1 MTTTSST
8 PNTKFGELLCTVDL
22 ASIEARLAECCLAPH
37 SRSSTENSSA
47 SSGAPYAASGPDN
60 DAGQE
65 PPKNSSDVSDGSHT
79 TSGLGGGDT
88 KQGTR
93 INSDVS
99 DASKATASSEGKR
112 SALDGI
118 VLTDM
123 TDGLRD
129 TPESSK
135 GVERVSPAVTTHDS
149 CNAQRSG
156 ETCVRHVRDLPGPT
170 EKVITTPDALSVL
183 AASVASARSVALD
196 IETYG
201 AGKRDGLDPWKGDI
215 RFLTLRVDDH
225 HTWLLDLRS
234 IGYDLGVLKAALES
248 VEVIIHHANFDLLW
262 LCVKCDVRPRRVFCT
277 LTAARLLTAGGRTG
291 NDLDQCLLRYLG
303 IPSGSDMAKSDWGA
317 VLLTQEQ
324 IRYAERDVEYLCKL
338 AACLRHLLQQAQL
351 EEVACLEMALLP
363 VIVDME
369 ASGIAVDAIKLKMQ
383 RDRAQLDAHNNAQQ
397 LRLMFQQPELNPNS
411 PKQLIAALRQMGIE
425 VEDTAEEAL
434 LKVDDG
440 KVIPTILKLR
450 GAEKAAQQAKKFL
463 EAIAQDGRIHGRFD
477 STGTL
482 TGRFSSSKPN
492 LQNIGRGPLRACF
505 VPANGYKLIVADYS
519 QIELRVA
526 AVISGETKMI
536 QAYEKGCDLHRQTA
550 SFVLGKEPD
559 EVTKEDRQ
567 LAKAVNFGLLY
578 GQGKDGLIRYAAGS
592 YGVELSSDEAELIR
606 SRFFGTYTALAGW
619 HRRCWRLAERGAAE
633 ARTIMNRRR
642 IMAADASDWERF
654 TALANTPVQG
664 GSADGMKRAMLRL
677 HRELPPG
684 ARMISTV
691 HDELIVEAREDLAA
705 CVCEQVRSVMC
716 AAMAE
721 LFPAV
726 PIEVEAHVC
735 ETWADK

>member
-1 MTTTSST
+1 MTTTTST
-8 PNTKFGELLCTVDL
+8 HSTKFGELLCTVDL
-22 ASIEARLAECCLAPH
+22 ASINARLGACCSSPQN
-37 SRSSTENSSA
+37 RSSTGDSVE
-47 SSGAPYAASGPDN
+47 SSGTTYAASGHEDES
-60 DAGQE
+60 GQQ
-65 PPKNSSDVSDGSHT
+65 PPKN
-79 TSGLGGGDT
+79 
-88 KQGTR
+88 
-93 INSDVS
+93 NSDVS
-99 DASKATASSEGKR
+99 DASKATASSERKR
-112 SALDGI
+112 NDLDGI
-118 VLTDM
+118 VLTDV
-123 TDGLRD
+123 TDGFRD
-129 TPESSK
+129 TPDSK
-135 GVERVSPAVTTHDS
+135 GIERMTPAITTRDS
-149 CNAQRSG
+149 CNTQRG
-156 ETCVRHVRDLPGPT
+156 GVTCVRNVRDLHGT
-170 EKVITTPDALSVL
+170 AERVITTPDALSVI
-183 AASVASARSVALD
+183 AASVGSARSVALD

-201 AGKRDGLDPWKGDI
+201 DGKRDGLDPWKGDI
-215 RFLTLRVDDH
+215 RFLTLRVDGHD
-225 HTWLLDLRS
+225 TWLLDLRS

-248 VEVIIHHANFDLLW
+248 VEVIIHNANFDLLW
-262 LCVKCDVRPRRVFCT
+262 LSVKCDIRPMRVFCT

-303 IPSGSDMAKSDWGA
+303 IFPESDMAKSDWGA
-317 VLLTQEQ
+317 ILLTQEQ
-324 IRYAERDVEYLCKL
+324 LRYAERDVEYLQLL
-338 AACLRHLLQQAQL
+338 AARLSKLL
-351 EEVACLEMALLP
+351 EEAHLQEVVRLEMALLP

-369 ASGIAVDAIKLKMQ
+369 ASGIAVDTNKLKML
-383 RDRAQLDAHNNAQQ
+383 RDRAQMDAHSNGQQ
-397 LRLMFQQPELNPNS
+397 LRLMFQQPTLNPSS
-411 PKQLIAALRQMGIE
+411 PKQLVAALRQMGIA
-425 VEDTAEEAL
+425 VEGTAEEAL

-440 KVIPTILKLR
+440 NVIPMILKFR
-450 GAEKAAQQAKKFL
+450 GAEKAGQQAKKLL

-477 STGTL
+477 STGTM

-505 VPANGYKLIVADYS
+505 VPANGHKLIVADYS

-526 AVISGETKMI
+526 AVISGEAKMI

-550 SFVLGKEPD
+550 AFVLGKEPD

-578 GQGKDGLIRYAAGS
+578 GQGKDGLIRYAAGN

-642 IMAADASDWERF
+642 IMADDATDWERF

-677 HRELPPG
+677 HQELPTG

-691 HDELIVEAREDLAA
+691 HDELIVEVREDLAVG
-705 CVCEQVRSVMC
+705 VCEQVRSVMC

-721 LFPAV
+721 LFPSV
-726 PIEVEAHVC
+726 LIEVEAHVC